1 MISPNNTTRPEGGHL
16 VRLAVR
22 YVAALAL
29 LAQSPV
35 ALAQA
40 TQPTVV
46 HLPLVG
52 SVEHGLNQQISHALD
67 AARSSGA
74 NAVILDLDLDGG
86 EFAAA
91 QLAIDPLLD
100 SPVPVYALIR
110 EKAWLAGALIALAAD
125 SIFMAPGSSIGA
137 GPSPA
142 ETDLSASAVR
152 QLASEFRI
160 VATSRGRDNQLAAAM
175 VDPAIA
181 IEGVVAAG
189 EWLTLST
196 PAAISRGIAAG
207 RARNLDQL
215 LEIVGL
221 AGAEIVPFAA
231 EAAAA
236 YAGTTVTVSNQN
248 WRDIRVYLLHGS
260 QGSMRTRLG
269 TVTSMNST
277 EYEIPPQLSV
287 PGSRIQV
294 LAEVIGSSERA
305 VTEQVTVQPGLVIE
319 WIIANV
325 ISQSNYFIFIRN

>member
-1 MISPNNTTRPEGGHL
+1 M
-16 VRLAVR
+16 
-22 YVAALAL
+22 ALAL
-29 LAQSPV
+29 LAHATG
-35 ALAQA
+35 ALGQA
-40 TQPTVV
+40 TQHTVV

-52 SVEHGLNQQISHALD
+52 SVEQGINQKISLALD

-74 NAVILDLDLDGG
+74 DAVILDLDLAGG

-91 QLAIDPLLD
+91 QLAIDPILD
-100 SPVPVYALIR
+100 SPVPVYALVR

-137 GPSPA
+137 GLNPG

-152 QLASEFRI
+152 QLSSEFRI
-160 VATSRGRDNQLAAAM
+160 VATNRGRDNQLAAAM
-175 VDPAIA
+175 VDPTIA

-189 EWLTLST
+189 ERLTLSAQ
-196 PAAISRGIAAG
+196 AAISRGIAAG
-207 RARNLDQL
+207 RARNIDQL

-221 AGAEIVPFAA
+221 AGAEIVPYAA
-231 EAAAA
+231 EAAET

-269 TVTSMNST
+269 TVTSMNSIDF
-277 EYEIPPQLSV
+277 EIPPQLSV
-287 PGSRIQV
+287 TGSIIQV

-305 VTEQVTVQPGLVIE
+305 ATERVTVQPGLVIE

>member
-1 MISPNNTTRPEGGHL
+1 M
-16 VRLAVR
+16 VRLVGR
-22 YVAALAL
+22 YALALAL
-29 LAQSPV
+29 LVHTTV
-35 ALAQA
+35 ALGQA
-40 TQPTVV
+40 TQHTVV

-52 SVEHGLNQQISHALD
+52 SVEHGLGQQISHALD

-74 NAVILDLDLDGG
+74 DAVILDLDLAGG
-86 EFAAA
+86 EFSAA
-91 QLAIDPLLD
+91 QLAIDPLLG
-100 SPVPVYALIR
+100 SPLPVYALVR
-110 EKAWLAGALIALAAD
+110 ERAWQAGALIALTAD

-137 GPSPA
+137 GPNPA
-142 ETDLSASAVR
+142 EADLSVSAVR

-160 VATSRGRDNQLAAAM
+160 VATNRGRDNQLAAAM

-189 EWLTLST
+189 EWLTLSAEVAT
-196 PAAISRGIAAG
+196 SSGIAAG
-207 RARNLDQL
+207 QARNIDQL

-221 AGAEIVPFAA
+221 TGAEIVPYTA
-231 EAAAA
+231 EAGEA
-236 YAGTTVTVSNQN
+236 YAGTVVTVSNQN

-277 EYEIPPQLSV
+277 DFEIPPQLSV
-287 PGSRIQV
+287 TGSRIQV

-305 VTEQVTVQPGLVIE
+305 ATERVTVQPGLVIE